1 MLKSLVEIIF
11 DHFKTI
17 VDFSDTFKVDTQQ
30 IIERKIKLIH
40 RAKNNN
46 DNHKIIRRDPHW
58 EGYWTMVYTSNK
70 DEENLEEYN
79 DSNDVY
85 YEDDY
90 K

>member
-1 MLKSLVEIIF
+1 MVSEGG
-11 DHFKTI
+11 
-17 VDFSDTFKVDTQQ
+17 
-30 IIERKIKLIH
+30 RAIKMIH
-40 RAKNNN
+40 RAKNKKNN
-46 DNHKIIRRDPHW
+46 RKENHRNLHW
-58 EGYWTMVYTSNK
+58 EEYWTMVYTSNK

>member
-1 MLKSLVEIIF
+1 M
-11 DHFKTI
+11 
-17 VDFSDTFKVDTQQ
+17 
-30 IIERKIKLIH
+30 ERKIKLTH
-40 RAKNNN
+40 RVKNNN
-46 DNHKIIRRDPHW
+46 DNHKTIRRDPRW
-58 EGYWTMVYTSNK
+58 EEYWTMVYTSNK

>member
-1 MLKSLVEIIF
+1 M
-11 DHFKTI
+11 
-17 VDFSDTFKVDTQQ
+17 
-30 IIERKIKLIH
+30 IH
-40 RAKNNN
+40 RAKIKEKS
-46 DNHKIIRRDPHW
+46 HKTIRRDPRW
-58 EGYWTMVYTSNK
+58 EEYWTMVYTSNK